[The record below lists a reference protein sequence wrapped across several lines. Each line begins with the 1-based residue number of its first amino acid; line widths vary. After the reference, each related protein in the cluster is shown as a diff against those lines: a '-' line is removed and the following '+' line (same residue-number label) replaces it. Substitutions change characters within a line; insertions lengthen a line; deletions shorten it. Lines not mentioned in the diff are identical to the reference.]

1 MSFLLDTH
9 ALIWAVNE
17 PEKLSPLAAATI
29 KDASN
34 KLYLSIAS
42 PWEMGIKLSNGKL
55 KLGIPFRPWIDDAIQ
70 RFDLEIIPLTL
81 DAIETQ
87 IGLPWHHRDPF
98 DRCLIAQAMTENIE
112 IISSD
117 TQLDHYPIKRV
128 W

>member
-9 ALIWAVNE
+9 TLIWAVNE

-29 KDASN
+29 KDVSN

-55 KLGIPFRPWIDDAIQ
+55 KLGNPFRSWIDDAIQ
-70 RFDLEIIPLTL
+70 QFDLEIIPMTL

-98 DRCLIAQAMTENIE
+98 DRSLIAQAMTENFSL
-112 IISSD
+112 ISSD
-117 TQLDHYPIKRV
+117 VLLDQYAIKRV